1 MTVNYIYWTVR
12 PEIFTAGP
20 FTVGT
25 AGMWIFAAICA
36 LIIILDRVAL
46 SKAMARWKADGN
58 LPAENPK
65 TAGPTLWCSARW
77 PYGPCRKYPRTPMA
91 YQSAPYRSD
100 GTE

>member
-46 SKAMARWKADGN
+46 SKAMARWKADGK
-58 LPAENPK
+58 PAGGKPENSW
-65 TAGPTLWCSARW
+65 ANALVFGALALWT
-77 PYGPCRKYPRTPMA
+77 CRRYPRTPMA